1 MNIEN
6 FPRHAQ
12 HAILKFFNRPPA
24 KNTSDERVFFH
35 DHRPKVVIVPPRR
48 PVYADLM
55 PGSEATVPDPV
66 FYQFTDGDPR
76 VRYSYETDAAT
87 LKYAMPPDAAK
98 PWLDIRRGYMQGKP
112 VCGIRLTNEGR
123 RVLFL
128 LEDVAAT

>member
-6 FPRHAQ
+6 FPRRAQ

-35 DHRPKVVIVPPRR
+35 EHRPKVVITP
-48 PVYADLM
+48 
-55 PGSEATVPDPV
+55 TVAANIDPV
-66 FYQFTDGDPR
+66 DPQGTRPLIFYQFTVGDPR
-76 VRYSYETDAAT
+76 VRYSNETDKAAPVP
-87 LKYAMPPDAAK
+87 APDAPK